1 MPTIYLSP
9 SIQPYNKY
17 LTEGDEQYWMNRIA
31 DDMVPMLERNG
42 INVVRNTPNTSLG
55 QAPEPER
62 WVRAHWAG
70 EVKEEFKST
79 LHIVATDRS
88 GLLADVTQQLFNM
101 HIFIHSLNSREVKN
115 SENAVI
121 SATITINGL
130 SHLQTVI
137 DRLQKIKGVISIDR
151 S

>member
-1 MPTIYLSP
+1 MPKDFS
-9 SIQPYNKY
+9 
-17 LTEGDEQYWMNRIA
+17 
-31 DDMVPMLERNG
+31 
-42 INVVRNTPNTSLG
+42 

-101 HIFIHSLNSREVKN
+101 HIFIHSLNSREIKN
-115 SENAVI
+115 
-121 SATITINGL
+121 
-130 SHLQTVI
+130 
-137 DRLQKIKGVISIDR
+137 
-151 S
+151 

>member
-1 MPTIYLSP
+1 MPKDFS
-9 SIQPYNKY
+9 
-17 LTEGDEQYWMNRIA
+17 
-31 DDMVPMLERNG
+31 
-42 INVVRNTPNTSLG
+42 

-137 DRLQKIKGVISIDR
+137 DRLQKIKGVIAIDR